1 MDDFH
6 SFREILLEEEN
17 RLLQKLDGG
26 KAKEELDQRSK
37 DSKDAAG
44 PPESVVPDNFIT
56 KNGAMG
62 SSTRTILD
70 SAIWDETT
78 QVAPSSN
85 APRETS
91 KSTVEATTLRT
102 ALADATMP
110 STSDPGALTA
120 AAAKASTESS
130 RVGNNVFSLFGD
142 P

>member
-1 MDDFH
+1 M
-6 SFREILLEEEN
+6 
-17 RLLQKLDGG
+17 LQKLDRG

-44 PPESVVPDNFIT
+44 PPESVFPENFIT
-56 KNGAMG
+56 KDGAMG
-62 SSTRTILD
+62 SSKKTILE

-102 ALADATMP
+102 ALADTTSTMP
-110 STSDPGALTA
+110 STSDPGAWT

-142 P
+142 PQT

>member
-44 PPESVVPDNFIT
+44 PPESVFPDNFIT
-56 KNGAMG
+56 KDGAMG
-62 SSTRTILD
+62 SSKRTILE

-78 QVAPSSN
+78 QVASSSN

-102 ALADATMP
+102 TLADTTMP
-110 STSDPGALTA
+110 STFDPGALT